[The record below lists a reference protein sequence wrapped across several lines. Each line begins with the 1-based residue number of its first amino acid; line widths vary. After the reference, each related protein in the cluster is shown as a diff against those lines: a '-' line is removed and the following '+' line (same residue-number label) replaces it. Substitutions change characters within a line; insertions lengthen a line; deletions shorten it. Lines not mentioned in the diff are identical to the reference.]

1 MMWTDFDYE
10 RAGGGERRAGRT
22 GGVVRFSANVVVL
35 TAALVALTACSHPVA
50 TEPAPA
56 AVSAPTEIVHAVGVA
71 ETRAIAGSVR
81 AATVAPLAAKVMGNV
96 VAIHVREGDR
106 VRAGQLLVEIDDRG
120 ARALAAQAQAGSD
133 AAARALGGAEAA
145 VSAARANATLAE
157 TNYNR
162 YAALRARGSVSPAEL
177 DEADARFKVAAAE
190 LERATKGREALVAQR
205 DAARAAS
212 MGANVSL
219 DDTHITA
226 PISGVVTAR
235 FVDPGAQAA
244 PGMPLLT
251 IESEAAARVEATVP
265 EDLVVQTGDAVTV
278 ESGGRRFV
286 ARVTQV
292 VPVLDPAARSALVKI
307 ELPQNADLRSGA
319 FANVLFATGS
329 RRAITVPAAAVQA
342 NGALASVF
350 VVGSDGAARM
360 RLITCGDVAG
370 GRVEILSGLDDGE
383 RILQAVRR

>member
-1 MMWTDFDYE
+1 
-10 RAGGGERRAGRT
+10 
-22 GGVVRFSANVVVL
+22 
-35 TAALVALTACSHPVA
+35 
-50 TEPAPA
+50 
-56 AVSAPTEIVHAVGVA
+56 
-71 ETRAIAGSVR
+71 
-81 AATVAPLAAKVMGNV
+81 MGNV

-120 ARALAAQAQAGSD
+120 ARAQAAQAQAGSD
-133 AAARALGGAEAA
+133 ASARALGGAEAA
-145 VSAARANATLAE
+145 VSAARANAMLAE

-177 DEADARFKVAAAE
+177 DEADAHFKVAAAE

-212 MGANVSL
+212 VGANVSL

-265 EDLVVQTGDAVTV
+265 EDLVVHTGDAVTV
-278 ESGGRRFV
+278 ESGGRRFA

-307 ELPQNADLRSGA
+307 ELPQDADLRSGA

-329 RRAITVPAAAVQA
+329 RRAITVPAAAVQT

-350 VVGSDGAARM
+350 VVGGDGAARM
-360 RLITCGDVAG
+360 RLITCGDAAG

-383 RILQAVRR
+383 RILQAVQR